1 MNPTLAPHGARGATG
16 PVLSTALDLPECRA
30 RGWVVVDSMV
40 DGLAM
45 GGTRM
50 TRTVTEQE
58 LTGLARAMTHK
69 LALVGLPIG
78 GAKAGIAPAP
88 GATVEREAV
97 MREFG
102 RAAAPLLHGGV
113 YLGCDQGTTYADR
126 RLAFEAAGYDVT
138 RLPGTTRLTVGW
150 AELWDHM
157 ADITGFGVAVAV
169 LGALRA
175 SGARTPQRIAI
186 QGFGTVGRAVA
197 GHLAAHGHRVV
208 AVADVRGTVED
219 QRGLPVAELASLT
232 SSDGTIDRSRLPD
245 RVTVHGPGQAWL
257 HVDADVLV
265 LAASASAV
273 DEEAVPA
280 VRARLVV
287 EGGNLSCTAPARR
300 LLREAGHTVLP
311 DVVVNVGGAAA
322 TGCVLTGLAPSDLPL
337 PQLSEWLREW
347 VADRIARN
355 CELVQELSATGSADP
370 VAQLL
375 GSRGAPAGAGAAD
388 ATAPAGAAGTG
399 VPAER

>member
-1 MNPTLAPHGARGATG
+1 MNRTLAPHGAR
-16 PVLSTALDLPECRA
+16 PVAEPLLSTTLNLPGCQA

-40 DGLAM
+40 DGLAL

-78 GAKAGIAPAP
+78 GAKAGIAPDP
-88 GATVEREAV
+88 GATVERRAV
-97 MREFG
+97 MRGFG

-126 RLAFEAAGYDVT
+126 QVAFEAAGYDVT
-138 RLPGTTRLTVGW
+138 RRPGTTRLTVDW

-197 GHLAAHGHRVV
+197 GHLSAHGHSVV
-208 AVADVRGTVED
+208 AVADVRGTIED
-219 QRGLPVAELASLT
+219 QRGLPVAELAALT
-232 SSDGTIDRSRLPD
+232 SSDGTIDRSRLPA

-280 VRARLVV
+280 VRAGLVV
-287 EGGNLSCTAPARR
+287 EGGNLSCTPPARR

-322 TGCVLTGLAPSDLPL
+322 TGCVLAGLAPSDLPL

-347 VADRIARN
+347 VSSRIARN
-355 CELVQELSATGSADP
+355 CELVQELSASGSADP

-375 GSRGAPAGAGAAD
+375 GSRGAPARASE
-388 ATAPAGAAGTG
+388 PE

>member
-1 MNPTLAPHGARGATG
+1 M
-16 PVLSTALDLPECRA
+16 LSTTLNMPGCEA

-40 DGLAM
+40 DGLAL

-50 TRTVTEQE
+50 TPTVTERE
-58 LTGLARAMTHK
+58 LAHLARAMTQK

-78 GAKAGIAPAP
+78 GAKAGIAPVP
-88 GATVEREAV
+88 GAAVERRTV
-97 MREFG
+97 MRGFG

-126 RLAFEAAGYDVT
+126 QLAFEAAGYDVA
-138 RLPGTTRLTVGW
+138 RRAGTTRLTVGW

-219 QRGLPVAELASLT
+219 QRGLPVAELTALT
-232 SSDGTIDRSRLPD
+232 SGDGTIDRTRLPAEV
-245 RVTVHGPGQAWL
+245 RVHGPGQAWL

-265 LAASASAV
+265 LAASAFAV
-273 DEEAVPA
+273 DEDAVPA
-280 VRARLVV
+280 VRARMVV
-287 EGGNLSCTAPARR
+287 EGGNMSCTAPARR
-300 LLREAGHTVLP
+300 LLRESGHTVLP

-322 TGCVLTGLAPSDLPL
+322 TGCVLAGLAPSDLPL
-337 PQLSEWLREW
+337 PQLSEWLRAW

-355 CELVQELSATGSADP
+355 CELVQELSTSGSADP
-370 VAQLL
+370 VAHLL
-375 GSRGAPAGAGAAD
+375 ASHGAPAGPPGPGA
-388 ATAPAGAAGTG
+388 P
-399 VPAER
+399 VER

>member
-1 MNPTLAPHGARGATG
+1 MSPALAPHGARPASA
-16 PVLSTALDLPECRA
+16 PVLSTTLNLPECRA

-50 TRTVTEQE
+50 TPTVTEQE
-58 LTGLARAMTHK
+58 LAGLARAMTHK

-78 GAKAGIAPAP
+78 GAKAGIAPDPDA
-88 GATVEREAV
+88 AVERQEV
-97 MREFG
+97 MRGFG

-138 RLPGTTRLTVGW
+138 RRPGTTRLTVGW

-157 ADITGFGVAVAV
+157 ADITGYGVAVAV

-175 SGARTPQRIAI
+175 SGARTPQRVAI

-197 GHLAAHGHRVV
+197 AHLAAHGHLVV

-219 QRGLPVAELASLT
+219 QQGLPVAELTALT
-232 SSDGTIDRSRLPD
+232 SSDGTIDRSRLPA
-245 RVTVHGPGQAWL
+245 RVTAHGPGRAWL

-273 DEEAVPA
+273 DEEAVPE

-337 PQLSEWLREW
+337 PRLSAWLRDW
-347 VADRIARN
+347 VSGRVARN
-355 CELVQELSATGSADP
+355 CELVQELSASGSADP
-370 VAQLL
+370 VTQLL
-375 GSRGAPAGAGAAD
+375 GSLPARAGAS
-388 ATAPAGAAGTG
+388 APE

>member
-1 MNPTLAPHGARGATG
+1 MNRTLSPHGAAGATR
-16 PVLSTALDLPECRA
+16 PLLSTTLHLPETGA

-50 TRTVTEQE
+50 TPTVTERE
-58 LTGLARAMTHK
+58 LADLARAMTHK

-78 GAKAGIAPAP
+78 GAKAGIAPGP
-88 GATVEREAV
+88 GAAVPRHTV
-97 MREFG
+97 MRAFG

-126 RLAFEAAGYDVT
+126 SVAFEAAGYDVAH
-138 RLPGTTRLTVGW
+138 RAGATRLTVGW
-150 AELWDHM
+150 GELWDRM
-157 ADITGFGVAVAV
+157 GDITGFGVAVAV

-175 SGARTPQRIAI
+175 SGARTPRRIAI

-197 GHLAAHGHRVV
+197 GHLAAHGHLVV
-208 AVADVRGTVED
+208 AVADVQGTIED
-219 QRGLPVAELASLT
+219 QRGLPVAELTALT
-232 SSDGTIDRSRLPD
+232 SGDGTIDRTRLPASA
-245 RVTVHGPGQAWL
+245 RVHGSGRAWL

-273 DEEAVPA
+273 DEEAVPE
-280 VRARLVV
+280 VRAAMVV
-287 EGGNLSCTAPARR
+287 EGGNMSCTAPARR
-300 LLREAGHTVLP
+300 LLRESGRTVLP

-322 TGCVLTGLAPSDLPL
+322 TGCVLAGLAPSGLPL
-337 PQLSEWLREW
+337 AQLSAWLREW

-355 CELVQELSATGSADP
+355 CELVQELSASGSADP
-370 VAQLL
+370 VAHLL
-375 GSRGAPAGAGAAD
+375 AARGAPRAR
-388 ATAPAGAAGTG
+388 AAGTAG
-399 VPAER
+399 A

>member
-1 MNPTLAPHGARGATG
+1 M
-16 PVLSTALDLPECRA
+16 LSTTLNMPGCEA

-40 DGLAM
+40 DGLAL

-50 TRTVTEQE
+50 TPTVTERE
-58 LTGLARAMTHK
+58 LAHLARAMTQK

-78 GAKAGIAPAP
+78 GAKAGIAPVP
-88 GATVEREAV
+88 GAAVERRTV
-97 MREFG
+97 MRGFG

-126 RLAFEAAGYDVT
+126 QLAFEAAGYDVA
-138 RLPGTTRLTVGW
+138 RRAGTTRLTVGW

-219 QRGLPVAELASLT
+219 QRGLPVAELTALT
-232 SSDGTIDRSRLPD
+232 SGDGTIDRTRLPAEV
-245 RVTVHGPGQAWL
+245 RVHGPGQAWL

-265 LAASASAV
+265 LAASAFAV
-273 DEEAVPA
+273 DEDAVPA
-280 VRARLVV
+280 VRARMVV
-287 EGGNLSCTAPARR
+287 EGGNMSCTAPARR
-300 LLREAGHTVLP
+300 LLRESGHTVLP

-322 TGCVLTGLAPSDLPL
+322 TGCVLAGLAPSDLPL
-337 PQLSEWLREW
+337 PQLSEWLRGW

-355 CELVQELSATGSADP
+355 CELVQELSTSGSADP
-370 VAQLL
+370 VAHLL
-375 GSRGAPAGAGAAD
+375 ASHGAPAGPPGPGA
-388 ATAPAGAAGTG
+388 P
-399 VPAER
+399 VER

>member
-1 MNPTLAPHGARGATG
+1 MTG
-16 PVLSTALDLPECRA
+16 PMLSTALDLGQCQA
-30 RGWVVVDSMV
+30 RGWVVVDSVV

-50 TRTVTEQE
+50 TEGVTERE
-58 LTGLARAMTHK
+58 LAGLARAMTHK
-69 LALVGLPIG
+69 LALVDLPIG
-78 GAKAGIAPAP
+78 GAKAGIAPDP
-88 GATVEREAV
+88 GATVERRAV
-97 MREFG
+97 MRGFG

-126 RLAFEAAGYDVT
+126 QLAFEAAGYDVT
-138 RLPGTTRLTVGW
+138 RRPGTTRLTVDW

-175 SGARTPQRIAI
+175 SGTRTPQRVAV

-219 QRGLPVAELASLT
+219 QRGLPVAELAALT
-232 SSDGTIDRSRLPD
+232 SSDGTIDRSRLPA

-287 EGGNLSCTAPARR
+287 EGGNMSCTAPARR

-322 TGCVLTGLAPSDLPL
+322 TGCVLAGLAPSDLPL
-337 PQLSEWLREW
+337 PRLSAWLREW
-347 VADRIARN
+347 VSGRVARN
-355 CELVQELSATGSADP
+355 CELVQELSASGSADP
-370 VAQLL
+370 VAELL
-375 GSRGAPAGAGAAD
+375 SSRG
-388 ATAPAGAAGTG
+388 TPAGAAAPEA
-399 VPAER
+399 PAGR